1 MKSLDIDTTADQALP
16 LRASQRGTL
25 PLPPRAAK
33 PRRYGYHDCL
43 DGTAPVPQDALG
55 HAIFSLLMAGGMV
68 TVMTTFNG
76 VRHGGI
82 DFVITSHWLY
92 PLVFCIA
99 MTMRFLY
106 ANRVVDFVAPR
117 WIRPHLGGIP
127 RTIAMTLLNVGVMA
141 PVMCS
146 IVTLLL
152 KGASDLPA
160 NIAAE
165 LPLSLLVAILV
176 NLLAVGPAV
185 RLLYHNVILPATG
198 SRLINATQRFATTW
212 AGIFT
217 S

>member
-1 MKSLDIDTTADQALP
+1 MKSSNIDTTADQALP
-16 LRASQRGTL
+16 LRASQRGAL
-25 PLPPRAAK
+25 PRLPKARK
-33 PRRYGYHDCL
+33 PRRYGYRDCL

-55 HAIFSLLMAGGMV
+55 NALFSLLMAGGMV
-68 TVMTTFNG
+68 TFMVTFNG
-76 VRHGGI
+76 VRHGGLG
-82 DFVITSHWLY
+82 FVATSHWLY

-99 MTMRFLY
+99 LSLRMLY
-106 ANRVVDFVAPR
+106 ANRIAGFAVAR
-117 WIRPHLGGIP
+117 WIRPHLDGVP
-127 RTIAMTLLNVGVMA
+127 RTVAITLLNVGIMA

-176 NLLAVGPAV
+176 NLLVVGPAA

-198 SRLINATQRFATTW
+198 SRLLGATQRFATTW